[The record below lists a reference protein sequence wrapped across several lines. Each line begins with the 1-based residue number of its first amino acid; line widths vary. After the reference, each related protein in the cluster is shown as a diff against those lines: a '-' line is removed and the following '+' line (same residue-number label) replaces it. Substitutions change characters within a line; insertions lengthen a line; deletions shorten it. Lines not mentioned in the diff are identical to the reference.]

1 MFGKVLK
8 NICQKR
14 VFKNIAQLFLELTY
28 KKKLF
33 FMKNITYLYLI

>member
-28 KKKLF
+28 KKK
-33 FMKNITYLYLI
+33 TYFL